1 MTKLFNNLIKSF
13 NKYQVEILLAIA
25 VIATICVIIYQQKEE
40 LFRGK
45 ADTDKD
51 DEDEDEKDKKYI
63 FIKKGTCN
71 ASKRANITSGEVCQA
86 AAKKLGWTTFKYN
99 NMTGT
104 YGKDRPAGCSRHPFG
119 NLDYFPPSKSKGV
132 ANVNGYSGIYCK
144 KRPNS
149 KFKIWK
155 YENNDDLFAKNWQ
168 NIKDRDTEFKK
179 ARLSKWKTKVT
190 RIGGKM
196 LKKVTKLKKL
206 LANAE
211 SDSRRENLQ
220 KRIASR
226 ETRAAQLKKAYDQID
241 AVYKTL

>member
-45 ADTDKD
+45 ADTDKDEKD

-168 NIKDRDTEFKK
+168 NIKDRNTEFKK

-190 RIGGKM
+190 RIGGKI
-196 LKKVTKLKKL
+196 LKKVTKFKKL
-206 LANAE
+206 
-211 SDSRRENLQ
+211 Q
-220 KRIASR
+220 
-226 ETRAAQLKKAYDQID
+226 
-241 AVYKTL
+241 

>member
-168 NIKDRDTEFKK
+168 NIKDRNTEFKK

-206 LANAE
+206 LENTE
-211 SDSRRENLQ
+211 SDYR
-220 KRIASR
+220 K
-226 ETRAAQLKKAYDQID
+226 
-241 AVYKTL
+241 

>member
-104 YGKDRPAGCSRHPFG
+104 Y
-119 NLDYFPPSKSKGV
+119 
-132 ANVNGYSGIYCK
+132 
-144 KRPNS
+144 
-149 KFKIWK
+149 
-155 YENNDDLFAKNWQ
+155 
-168 NIKDRDTEFKK
+168 
-179 ARLSKWKTKVT
+179 
-190 RIGGKM
+190 
-196 LKKVTKLKKL
+196 
-206 LANAE
+206 
-211 SDSRRENLQ
+211 
-220 KRIASR
+220 
-226 ETRAAQLKKAYDQID
+226 
-241 AVYKTL
+241 